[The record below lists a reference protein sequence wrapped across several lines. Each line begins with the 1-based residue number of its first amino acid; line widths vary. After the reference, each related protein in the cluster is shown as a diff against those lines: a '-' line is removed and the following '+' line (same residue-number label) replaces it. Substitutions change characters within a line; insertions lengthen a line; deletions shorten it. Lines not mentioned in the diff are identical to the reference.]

1 MERELLLLG
10 LLRGQDMHGYQLHEV
25 ISRVAR
31 YCIDLKKPTVYFL
44 LDKLAEQGWLA
55 RTDEQEGNRPT
66 RRVYRLTEAG
76 EEAFQALLRANLASY
91 HPALDSGDIGLGFA
105 DALPPT
111 EARALLAERRAAV
124 EAQLN
129 LLREAAHPSGSLQL
143 IIEHQFRHLTTELEW
158 LDEVMDRLSEFTE
171 DETHA
176 TRTS

>member
-10 LLRGQDMHGYQLHEV
+10 LLRGQEMHGYQLHEV

-55 RTDEQEGNRPT
+55 RSDEQEGNRPT
-66 RRVYRLTEAG
+66 RRVYRLTPAG
-76 EEAFQALLRANLASY
+76 EAAFQAMLRANLASH
-91 HPALDSGDIGLGFA
+91 HPARDIGDIGLGFA
-105 DALPPT
+105 DALPPS
-111 EARALLAERRAAV
+111 EARALLAERRAAA
-124 EAQLN
+124 EAEITM
-129 LLREAAHPSGSLQL
+129 LREAAHPSGSLQL
-143 IIEHQFRHLTTELEW
+143 IIEHQIRHLTTELEW
-158 LDEVMDRLSEFTE
+158 LDEVMDRLSESTK